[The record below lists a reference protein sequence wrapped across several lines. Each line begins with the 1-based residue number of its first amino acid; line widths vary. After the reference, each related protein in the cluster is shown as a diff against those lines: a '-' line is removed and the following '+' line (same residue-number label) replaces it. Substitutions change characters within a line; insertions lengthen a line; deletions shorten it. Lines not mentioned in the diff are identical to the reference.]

1 VTKPNPDARS
11 CSLPGAAPINERFS
25 RGLKTMQTIDP
36 EQTVRILSGVS
47 DIAPD
52 FAAYLVE
59 YAFGDIGS
67 RPGLDLKQREFAAV
81 AALAAMGN
89 AAPQLKARLHG
100 ALKLGWSREELVE
113 LLMQISVHAGFPAA
127 INALTVLR
135 DVVQEQEA
143 SDKARFAAGRP

>member
-1 VTKPNPDARS
+1 MTDTPSKPRVSVRGDRS
-11 CSLPGAAPINERFS
+11 ASPINERFA
-25 RGLKTMQTIDP
+25 RGLATMQAIDP
-36 EQTVRILSGVS
+36 DQTVRILSGVG

-81 AALAAMGN
+81 AALAAMG
-89 AAPQLKARLHG
+89 AATPQLKARING
-100 ALKLGWSREELVE
+100 ALKVGWTQEELVE

-127 INALTVLR
+127 INALTALREVLE
-135 DVVQEQEA
+135 DNA
-143 SDKARFAAGRP
+143 AAARVRFKP